1 MAFREINEENKRK
14 NFVLHMAFVTFALSM
29 MTTTILPR
37 GCRLID
43 FQQCNDER
51 GNLSVAEGR
60 RQVPFSIERVFWIYD
75 VPEGSERGSHSH
87 NECAEVVVPVHGSFD
102 MLVDDGDCRTVVHMD
117 SPHQGILIPP
127 GVWCCLQNFAP
138 GTVCVVFASH
148 PYNAAG
154 YTHNYDAYCESVIH
168 VQRYDASMA
177 DEWNALVKTSKN
189 GTFLLDRHYMD
200 YHADRFFDCSL
211 LFRKKGELVAAL
223 PSNYVEEE
231 HTVYSHGGLTYGG
244 LLLHPRLTAVE
255 ALEVFNC
262 AISYY
267 KKEMGAVRWIY
278 KPMPYIYHR
287 LPADEDLYALF
298 RCNATLKA
306 RGVSSVIDLTNR
318 LPMREL
324 RRRGLRKAHEAGITF
339 CESNDLSSFWP
350 VLEEVL
356 LSRHGRHPVHT
367 LEEMERLRSLF
378 PEQIRLFVALT
389 ADKRVVAGTVMFE
402 TDRVAHAQYIAAS
415 SEGRE
420 TGALDGLFGW
430 LVEEHYADKPWF
442 DFGIS
447 TEQGGAYLNEG
458 LVFQKEGFGA
468 RAVVYD
474 QYELL
479 LTEQ

>member
-1 MAFREINEENKRK
+1 ME
-14 NFVLHMAFVTFALSM
+14 
-29 MTTTILPR
+29 TTIKLPR

-43 FQQCNDER
+43 FQQCCDER
-51 GNLSVAEGR
+51 GTLSVAEGR
-60 RQVPFSIERVFWIYD
+60 RQVPFPIERVFWIYD
-75 VPEGSERGSHSH
+75 VPEGAERGAHSH
-87 NECAEVVVPVHGSFD
+87 NESAEVVVPVHGSFD
-102 MLVDDGDCRTVVHMD
+102 MLVDDGDCRAVVHMD
-117 SPHQGILIPP
+117 SPHRGILIPP
-127 GVWCCLQNFAP
+127 GVWCCLQHFAP

-154 YTHNYDAYCESVIH
+154 YTHNYEVYRESVIH
-168 VQRYDASMA
+168 TERYDATHA
-177 DEWNALVKTSKN
+177 DEWNALVKGAKN

-200 YHADRFFDCSL
+200 YHAERFADCSL
-211 LFRKKGELVAAL
+211 LFRKKGELVAVL
-223 PSNYVEEE
+223 PANYVEEE

-244 LLLHPRLTAVE
+244 LLLLPRLTALE
-255 ALEVFNC
+255 ALEIFNC
-262 AISYY
+262 AISYFRHTL
-267 KKEMGAVRWIY
+267 GATRWMY

-306 RGVSSVIDLTNR
+306 RGVSSVIDMKNR

-324 RRRGLRKAHEAGITF
+324 RRRGLRKSREAGITF
-339 CESNDLSSFWP
+339 GESTDMAAFWP
-350 VLEEVL
+350 VLDEVL

-367 LEEMERLRSLF
+367 LEEMERLRGLF
-378 PEQIRLFVALT
+378 PEQIRLFVAQT
-389 ADKRVVAGTVMFE
+389 PDRRIVAGTVVYE

-415 SEGRE
+415 TEGRE
-420 TGALDGLFGW
+420 TGALDGLFAW
-430 LVEEHYADKPWF
+430 LVDERYTDMPWF

-479 LTEQ
+479 LSPD